1 MVDRLLFAFCIF
13 TIMHRKRFLCF
24 VLIFFVIC
32 GSVPATYAKKRTKT
46 NIKLLEAY
54 SQRTIPGIPGAKVQT
69 AYNFI
74 VIWQG
79 AKYPETFFWRGDG
92 GWLTCS
98 ISKAHKAT
106 KVSSPQQRMDYSIE
120 RVTNDNI
127 HKGDTLD
134 LIPTPGGKFPIPAE
148 IPTDAKN
155 TLFYKTGGSGWL
167 SFPVNTIGKKPDRV
181 MQ

>member
-1 MVDRLLFAFCIF
+1 MV
-13 TIMHRKRFLCF
+13 MYRKYFFCF
-24 VLIFFVIC
+24 VLIFLAIC
-32 GSVPATYAKKRTKT
+32 SNEPAVYAKKRTKT

-54 SQRTIPGIPGAKVQT
+54 SLRTIPGIPGAQVQT
-69 AYNFI
+69 EYHFI
-74 VIWQG
+74 ITWQG

-98 ISKAHKAT
+98 ISRAHKMLNKGHNT
-106 KVSSPQQRMDYSIE
+106 PGGMDYSIE

-134 LIPTPGGKFPIPAE
+134 LKPIPGGKFPIPGE
-148 IPTDAKN
+148 IPNDVKN